1 MEGKEAIIDSIL
13 ASARD
18 AAANIVSDAKAERDE
33 LVAATVANSER
44 EGAERLA
51 RAQEDA
57 AMLKSRRLKLAEL
70 DSRKVIL
77 AAKQQ
82 VIEKAYAQ
90 AETKILNM
98 TDNVYRDFIGAIV
111 SRYAED
117 GDEIVIAARDVK
129 RLHYDWVDGLNKK
142 LHMNLTLSDRYHNG
156 RGGVILTNA
165 RYDKN
170 LTVEMLVAETRTQ
183 TEGEVAARLFKR

>member
-13 ASARD
+13 NTARD
-18 AAANIVSDAKAERDE
+18 AAANIVSDAQAERDA
-33 LVAATVANSER
+33 LVEQTVEEAER
-44 EGAERLA
+44 EGQAALRQAE
-51 RAQEDA
+51 EDA

-82 VIEKAYAQ
+82 LLEKAYAQ
-90 AETKILNM
+90 AVTKILYM
-98 TDNVYRDFIGAIV
+98 TDNVYREFIGNIV
-111 SRYAED
+111 GRYAEN
-117 GDEIVIAARDVK
+117 GDAIMISERDSK
-129 RLHYDWVDGLNKK
+129 RLHYDWVDALSRK
-142 LHMNLTLSDRYHNG
+142 LDINLTLSSQYHTG

-170 LTVEMLVAETRTQ
+170 LTVEMLVEEARAET
-183 TEGEVAARLFKR
+183 ENEVAARLFKR